1 MGETS
6 DQIEE
11 QIHRTRKDLQ
21 DNLNELEEKVK
32 SAFHWRTQLEERP
45 LTMLTVAL
53 GGGML
58 LAALL
63 TRSGNGKRQREYS
76 DASVRR
82 EERGVA
88 GEAEPRARKTD
99 REGNG
104 SLDALKGALMTA
116 AASRIGGFL
125 GQMLAGYRQETERG
139 KREQRQTSYSA
150 T

>member
-11 QIHRTRKDLQ
+11 KIHRTRKDLR

-32 SAFHWRTQLEERP
+32 SAFHWRTQFEERP

-63 TRSGNGKRQREYS
+63 TRGGNGKRRREHS
-76 DASVRR
+76 GASVRG
-82 EERGVA
+82 EERSFA
-88 GEAEPRARKTD
+88 EETEPRAWKTE
-99 REGNG
+99 RESNG
-104 SLDALKGALMTA
+104 SLGALKGAFMA
-116 AASRIGGFL
+116 AAANRIGGFL

-139 KREQRQTSYSA
+139 KREQRQASYSA

>member
-11 QIHRTRKDLQ
+11 QIHRTRKDLR

-32 SAFHWRTQLEERP
+32 SAFQWRTQFEERP

-63 TRSGNGKRQREYS
+63 TRSGNGKRQSEYS

-88 GEAEPRARKTD
+88 EEEPRARKTAPQS
-99 REGNG
+99 NG
-104 SLDALKGALMTA
+104 SLDALKGAFMTA

-139 KREQRQTSYSA
+139 NRKQRQTSYWA

>member
-1 MGETS
+1 
-6 DQIEE
+6 
-11 QIHRTRKDLQ
+11 
-21 DNLNELEEKVK
+21 
-32 SAFHWRTQLEERP
+32 
-45 LTMLTVAL
+45 
-53 GGGML
+53 ML

-88 GEAEPRARKTD
+88 EEAEPRARKTE
-99 REGNG
+99 RESNG
-104 SLDALKGALMTA
+104 SLDALKGVFMTA

-139 KREQRQTSYSA
+139 NRKQRQTSYSA

>member
-11 QIHRTRKDLQ
+11 KLHRTRKDLR

-32 SAFHWRTQLEERP
+32 GAFHWRTQFEERP

-63 TRSGNGKRQREYS
+63 TRGGNGRR
-76 DASVRR
+76 RR
-82 EERGVA
+82 EH
-88 GEAEPRARKTD
+88 
-99 REGNG
+99 
-104 SLDALKGALMTA
+104 
-116 AASRIGGFL
+116 
-125 GQMLAGYRQETERG
+125 
-139 KREQRQTSYSA
+139 
-150 T
+150 

>member
-32 SAFHWRTQLEERP
+32 SAFHWRTQLEEHP

-63 TRSGNGKRQREYS
+63 TRSGNGTRQREYS
-76 DASVRR
+76 
-82 EERGVA
+82 
-88 GEAEPRARKTD
+88 EAEPRARKTE
-99 REGNG
+99 RESNG
-104 SLDALKGALMTA
+104 SLDALKGVFMTA

-139 KREQRQTSYSA
+139 NRKQRQTSYSA